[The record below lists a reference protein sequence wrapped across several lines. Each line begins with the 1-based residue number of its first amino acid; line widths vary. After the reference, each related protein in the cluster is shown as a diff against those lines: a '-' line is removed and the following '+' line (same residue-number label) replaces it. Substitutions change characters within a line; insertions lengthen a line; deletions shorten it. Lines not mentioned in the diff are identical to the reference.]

1 MLAASAP
8 LFGGIAHAPSQSA
21 GRQRTKLVHGRFA
34 VRAIAMV
41 RGGSPMSTQ
50 ALPYRQADF
59 EGCKETCDLVMKGG
73 ITSGVVYPLTAVE
86 LAKKYRFSSI
96 GGTSAGAIA
105 AAITAAAEYNR
116 ADGGFLRMA
125 ELPEELGRDLL
136 RLFQPAPKLRP
147 LFKLFLALAEP
158 TALWRRCI
166 TGVGIALSGYPLC
179 SAAGAFP
186 GIAVIVVAVLAH
198 ALSWSLVGLALL
210 ILLLG
215 TVAGIASGLYR
226 SISKELPAHEFGL
239 CPGVR
244 QPGYDNAAVTEWL
257 ADAIDRIAGR
267 KTDGSDAPLTFG
279 DLAHRDHGEMPI
291 ELSMM
296 TTNLM
301 MRRPYKLP
309 MHERTYLFKKSD
321 FRRLLPQRL
330 YDFIVSKAEPF
341 DTGNEADDYC
351 HLPVGDDMPI
361 ALAARMSLSF
371 PLLISAIPLYAR
383 DFTLLQE
390 TDRATPQRCLFSD
403 GGLSSN
409 FPIHFFDRLWPNTP
423 TFGIS
428 LETFDERRHAGRA
441 RTWMPSSSGSGV
453 LLPIQA
459 IQGGVIGFLSRLV
472 DAAKDW
478 QDNLQSTLP
487 GYRERIVHIT
497 LKDDEGGLNL
507 SMDPQ
512 RIHTLSEYGAQAGKL
527 AASEFNLDG
536 HRWRRFLVAM
546 AALEKTLDNLV
557 TAYDANE
564 DGSESFG
571 DFLERYPQV
580 AESYRQDSHHLETLM
595 QRAQE
600 LVELG
605 HRWREV
611 PTIRSGDIPHPDT
624 DLRATAKP

>member
-1 MLAASAP
+1 MNT
-8 LFGGIAHAPSQSA
+8 
-21 GRQRTKLVHGRFA
+21 RE
-34 VRAIAMV
+34 
-41 RGGSPMSTQ
+41 
-50 ALPYRQADF
+50 LPYRQADF
-59 EGCKETCDLVMKGG
+59 DGRKDVCDLVMKGG

-86 LAKKYRFSSI
+86 LARKYRFSSI

-105 AAITAAAEYNR
+105 AAITAAAEYDR
-116 ADGGFLRMA
+116 ANGGFLRMA
-125 ELPEELGRDLL
+125 ELPDQLGQDLL
-136 RLFQPAPKLRP
+136 RLFQPAPALRP
-147 LFKLFLALAEP
+147 LFKLFMALAENKP
-158 TALWRRCI
+158 WWHRCI
-166 TGVGIALSGYPLC
+166 AGLGTAIAGYPWRSMLGALPAIALV
-179 SAAGAFP
+179 AAA
-186 GIAVIVVAVLAH
+186 LLTH
-198 ALSWSLVGLALL
+198 ACSWSTLVL
-210 ILLLG
+210 ILLVFLLG
-215 TVAGIASGLYR
+215 VTAAIASGIHHNL
-226 SISKELPAHEFGL
+226 SKDLPAHEFGL
-239 CPGVR
+239 CPGVQ
-244 QPGYDNAAVTEWL
+244 QPGYKNAAVTDWL
-257 ADAIDRIAGR
+257 ADAIDRVAGR
-267 KTDGSDAPLTFG
+267 KTDGSDTPLTFG
-279 DLAHRDHGEMPI
+279 DLAQRPDGGMPI
-291 ELSMM
+291 ALSMM

-309 MHERTYLFKKSD
+309 FHEKTYLFKKSE
-321 FRRLLPQRL
+321 FRQLLPQRL
-330 YDFIVSKAEPF
+330 YEFIASKAEPF
-341 DTGNEADDYC
+341 DTGNAADDYC
-351 HLPVGDDMPI
+351 HLPVSDDMPI

-390 TDRATPQRCLFSD
+390 SDRATPQRCLFSD

-423 TFGIS
+423 TFGIA
-428 LETFDERRHAGRA
+428 LDAFAEKRNAGRS
-441 RTWMPSSSGSGV
+441 RTWMPASSGSGV

-459 IQGGVIGFLSRLV
+459 IDGGVIGFLSRLV

-512 RIHTLSEYGAQAGKL
+512 RIRTLTEYGAQAGRL

-546 AALEKTLDNLV
+546 AVMEKTLDNLV
-557 TAYDANE
+557 SAYDAGE
-564 DGSESFG
+564 DGGESFRE
-571 DFLERYPQV
+571 FLERYPLV
-580 AESYRQDSHHLETLM
+580 AESYRQDSHHLEALL

-605 HRWREV
+605 RRWREA
-611 PTIRSGDIPHPDT
+611 PTIRSGDIPHPET